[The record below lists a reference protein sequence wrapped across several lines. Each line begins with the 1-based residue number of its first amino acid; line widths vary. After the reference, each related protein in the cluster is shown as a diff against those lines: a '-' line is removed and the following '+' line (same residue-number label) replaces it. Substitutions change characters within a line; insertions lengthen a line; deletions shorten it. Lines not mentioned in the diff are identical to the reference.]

1 MSRILKRPM
10 FRKGG
15 EVMEGIMTGI
25 KPRQNYAL
33 GERVEEYQ
41 NVLRSSMGQPVG
53 GDPLARFLI
62 ETGQGLVGGAGAD
75 RGSKLAEILG
85 ATEKP
90 TQNLF
95 AALDKKAASDRS
107 VNLQGAILGIK
118 GQQAIDI
125 AKAKSKD
132 KFLKD
137 LSPDRYYK
145 KLVDERTSA
154 GGKLKS
160 FEIPTIDLKFPRKTA
175 EFDAYVLPQLRK
187 TKDPKGQQIL
197 SRLDGFVPYSKKE
210 GTFDYGSMKAGLIYY
225 DLLQKVF
232 IERVPASE
240 DEEGGYFTYNPN
252 NYERTKLR
260 GLES

>member
-1 MSRILKRPM
+1 MSRVLKRPM

-41 NVLRSSMGQPVG
+41 NVLRSAAAMPG
-53 GDPLARFLI
+53 GADPLARFLI

-107 VNLQGAILGIK
+107 INLQGAILGIK
-118 GQQAIDI
+118 GQQAIDA
-125 AKAKSKD
+125 AKAKAQNKFQKEFSRDRQEFELVKEFTKEPKGFKKSLKQLYPQSMAKFIAKTSKD
-132 KFLKD
+132 LNNIEAFKGKNVQSFPHNIKGNKVQFNFEEMIPGTIYFR
-137 LSPDRYYK
+137 PDQQNSMF
-145 KLVDERTSA
+145 ERDPEKNVIIQYNIFT
-154 GGKLKS
+154 GEKIK
-160 FEIPTIDLKFPRKTA
+160 EIPI
-175 EFDAYVLPQLRK
+175 
-187 TKDPKGQQIL
+187 
-197 SRLDGFVPYSKKE
+197 
-210 GTFDYGSMKAGLIYY
+210 
-225 DLLQKVF
+225 
-232 IERVPASE
+232 
-240 DEEGGYFTYNPN
+240 GG
-252 NYERTKLR
+252 
-260 GLES
+260 